1 MQLETSLTSR
11 RPTYEHL
18 AATASSPRSN
28 RKKRERVT
36 NMPRRTRTE
45 DAVYT
50 PDEGSADDAGT
61 GTQSGAASSGTS
73 SVAGG
78 VVDSAKEAANQAK
91 EAASHVIDQAKD
103 KAASRA
109 DQQRRTAASGFEA
122 VAHAFRSMG
131 DDLRN
136 REQGPVAEYAAEL
149 GHTIGG
155 QVERLANYLRD
166 RDVHRLVSDAED
178 FARRSPAVFLGSAFA
193 LGLAAS
199 RFLKSSRPAPDP
211 FENMPDPNRALPPAS
226 GASTG
231 SAQPY
236 EGRLSTPED
245 SGAQWK
251 TTARVRS
258 RSTASSASFGS
269 DEPGTSGT
277 HGSGEPDEPTGL

>member
-1 MQLETSLTSR
+1 
-11 RPTYEHL
+11 
-18 AATASSPRSN
+18 
-28 RKKRERVT
+28 
-36 NMPRRTRTE
+36 MPKRTRTE
-45 DAVYT
+45 DAVFT
-50 PDEGSADDAGT
+50 PDEGLADDAA
-61 GTQSGAASSGTS
+61 GAAQPDAANSGTS

-78 VVDSAKEAANQAK
+78 VVDSAKQAANQAK

-103 KAASRA
+103 QATSRA
-109 DQQRRTAASGFEA
+109 DQQRQTAASGFEA

-149 GHTIGG
+149 GHAIGG
-155 QVERLANYLRD
+155 HVERLANYLRE
-166 RDVHRLVSDAED
+166 RDVRRVVSDAED
-178 FARRSPAVFLGSAFA
+178 FARRSPAVFLGTAFA

-211 FENMPDPNRALPPAS
+211 FENMPDPNRALPAAS
-226 GASTG
+226 TASTG
-231 SAQPY
+231 STQPY
-236 EGRLSTPED
+236 QGRLSTPDD

-269 DEPGTSGT
+269 GEPGTSGT
-277 HGSGEPDEPTGL
+277 QGSDQFDEPTGL